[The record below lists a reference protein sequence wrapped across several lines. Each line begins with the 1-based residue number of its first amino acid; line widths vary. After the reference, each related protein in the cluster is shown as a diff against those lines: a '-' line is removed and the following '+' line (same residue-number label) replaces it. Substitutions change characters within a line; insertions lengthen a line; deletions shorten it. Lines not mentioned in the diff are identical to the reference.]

1 MVSEPTRGEN
11 TLNSFIT
18 DSKSRT
24 QIIPGKSDHDGVVYI
39 EADISPITYQQK
51 PLKIHLHKK
60 VDLDS
65 LWNHLANFRHS
76 LIELSKFV

>member
-39 EADISPITYQQK
+39 GADISPLTYQQK
-51 PLKIHLHKK
+51 PLKIHLHKNA
-60 VDLDS
+60 DLDS
-65 LWNHLANFRHS
+65 LCNHLANFRHS
-76 LIELSKFV
+76 LIELSNFV